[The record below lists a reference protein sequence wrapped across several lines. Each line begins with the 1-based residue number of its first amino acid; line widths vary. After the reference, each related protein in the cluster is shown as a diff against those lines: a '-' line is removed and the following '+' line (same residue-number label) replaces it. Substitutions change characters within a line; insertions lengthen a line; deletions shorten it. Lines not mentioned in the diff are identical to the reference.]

1 MLFREGSVV
10 DNKYGLGS
18 SKVANEINKK
28 HKDTACKFCD
38 HKQLRFCPTME
49 DHQCEKCNRWQ
60 NDLPDNYATG
70 RSSDY

>member
-1 MLFREGSVV
+1 MLNM

-18 SKVANEINKK
+18 SKVATEISKRDKNIS
-28 HKDTACKFCD
+28 CQFCD
-38 HKQLRFCPTME
+38 NSKLKYCPTME
-49 DHQCEKCNRWQ
+49 DHQCLKCNRWQ